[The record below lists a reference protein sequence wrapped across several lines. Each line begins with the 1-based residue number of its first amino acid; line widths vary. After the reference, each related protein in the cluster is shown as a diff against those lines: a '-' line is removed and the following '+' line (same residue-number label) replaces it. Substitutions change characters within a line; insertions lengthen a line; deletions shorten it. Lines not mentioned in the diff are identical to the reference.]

1 MNYDVREELYEM
13 IDNIDTTMP
22 ITGRDEYLQNV
33 RLEDIGPGRRNPVT
47 RHRKKAAGSK
57 SRNPFNFH
65 LPDSLAA
72 RHQRADDKPDASR
85 RSNADDRVF
94 LERCL
99 RFSAPLCS
107 GLNRIGARGVK
118 LCLRIGAQL

>member
-1 MNYDVREELYEM
+1 MNYDAREELCEM
-13 IDNIDTTMP
+13 IKNIDTIMP
-22 ITGRDEYLQNV
+22 ITGKDEDMQNGRLQ
-33 RLEDIGPGRRNPVT
+33 DIVPGRRTPVT

-57 SRNPFNFH
+57 SRSPFNFD
-65 LPDSLAA
+65 LPNSLAA
-72 RHQRADDKPDASR
+72 RHQRTDDKPDASR

>member
-1 MNYDVREELYEM
+1 MNYDAREELYET
-13 IDNIDTTMP
+13 IENIRTTTP
-22 ITGRDEYLQNV
+22 ITRNYDDMQNV
-33 RLEDIGPGRRNPVT
+33 RLPDIGPGRRPPVDSHT
-47 RHRKKAAGSK
+47 KRAAGFK
-57 SRNPFNFH
+57 SRSPFKVH
-65 LPDSLAA
+65 LPESLAA
-72 RHQRADDKPDASR
+72 GHQRADDKPDASR